1 MCDEEGDELKEGA
14 REHFCGIAGEKCVTL
29 RLLSKAAS
37 LFTKALFFGRGGLC
51 LRENSAMRTWATP
64 WLPGKWPS

>member
-37 LFTKALFFGRGGLC
+37 LFTKALFLSGLKREFGHAHLGHTLASRKM
-51 LRENSAMRTWATP
+51 AFII
-64 WLPGKWPS
+64 

>member
-1 MCDEEGDELKEGA
+1 MCDEKGDELKEGA
-14 REHFCGIAGEKCVTL
+14 REHFFLVAGEKCVTL

-37 LFTKALFFGRGGLC
+37 LFTKALFCRG